1 MTAHTGTE
9 ISSLRIGTVTAVRG
23 RQIDVTVDVDKND
36 SSLIFQGEII
46 SNVSIDSFLVVRR
59 GYSHLVVQVEEEEL
73 IENKAWENGGYQRD
87 VDRNTRILKTVLLG
101 EFKTDTSAS
110 PFHKHFISGS
120 QTTPLIG
127 NIAYLA
133 SAEQASKIYVSES
146 APGTQ
151 ITIGHLANNITI
163 PFSIDISSFFSTHI
177 GIFGNTG
184 SGKSHTL
191 SQIYTQLFERTYQSR
206 TNEHTLNSSQFIL
219 FDLNGEYRHLSH
231 SNISGTPIL
240 GHIYGL
246 PKSNSDTIEQQTNLI
261 PLPVTTI
268 QDIEF
273 WISILEA
280 SEHKERDLI
289 RRTLETK
296 MSPNSTRSL
305 THYFLD
311 TFFTWRTQSTLTPT
325 MMFLILRR
333 IHTIADPNHETFSH
347 EIHEFEKSIKR
358 DFRNQTY
365 YIDQPSDPLYT
376 SSPFFTNHLDSF
388 FDRAFSETF
397 TKELTAL
404 DKFEVAFYF
413 TYIAATISGNRDEAQ
428 INTLLTRVIER
439 TNILRKWFIFTPSD
453 SSSYP
458 ALQIVNLEQATQSER
473 YLIPLITIRARYT
486 EQRKRSILSNNPTY
500 LNFIIEEAHTL
511 LSHGKHIEDNY
522 HQNALLDSLEQIII
536 EGRHLGIF
544 LTLSS
549 QRPSEI
555 STRITSQLH
564 HYLIHRLVNPTDL
577 ACIQSAISFL
587 DSKSF
592 ESIPSLPCGT
602 CIISG
607 TSIQIPAVV
616 KIDELPEGRR
626 PDNETINLVKLW
638 GLDSGPAVEDDS
650 DSSVSTSTR
659 AKSAADADSTRASDT

>member
-1 MTAHTGTE
+1 MTSHTGKE

-23 RQIDVTVDVDKND
+23 RRIDITVDVDKND
-36 SSLIFQGEII
+36 SSLIFQGKII
-46 SNVSIDSFLVVRR
+46 SNVSIGSFLVVRR
-59 GYSHLVVQVEEEEL
+59 GYAHLVVQVEEEEL
-73 IENKAWENGGYQRD
+73 VENNAWENSTYQRD
-87 VDRNTRILKTVLLG
+87 VDRNTRILKTTLLG
-101 EFKTDTSAS
+101 EFETDTSVS
-110 PFHKHFISGS
+110 PFHTRFVSGS
-120 QTTPLIG
+120 QTSPLIG

-146 APGTQ
+146 SPGTQ
-151 ITIGHLANNITI
+151 ITIGHLANDITI
-163 PFSIDISSFFSTHI
+163 PFPIDISSFFSTHI

-184 SGKSHTL
+184 SGKSYTL
-191 SQIYTQLFERTYQSR
+191 SQIYTQLFERASR
-206 TNEHTLNSSQFIL
+206 SSTNGHTLNSSQFIL
-219 FDLNGEYRHLSH
+219 FDTNGEYQHLTH
-231 SNISGTPIL
+231 SNISSTPIF

-280 SEHKERDLI
+280 SEPKERDLI
-289 RRTLETK
+289 RRALETK
-296 MSPNSTRSL
+296 LSPNSTRSL
-305 THYFLD
+305 THYFLN
-311 TFFTWRTQSTLTPT
+311 TFFTWRTQSTLTLT

-347 EIHEFEKSIKR
+347 EIHEFEKSIKQ

-404 DKFEVAFYF
+404 DIFEVAFYF
-413 TYIAATISGNRDEAQ
+413 IYIAATISGNRDEAQ

-500 LNFIIEEAHTL
+500 LNFIIEEAHSL
-511 LSHGKHIEDNY
+511 LSYGKHIEDNY

-607 TSIQIPAVV
+607 TSVQIPAVV

-626 PDNETINLVKLW
+626 PDNETIDLVKLW
-638 GLDSGPAVEDDS
+638 GLAPDSHE
-650 DSSVSTSTR
+650 
-659 AKSAADADSTRASDT
+659 DADSTAADSADSQYSESAADEL

>member
-1 MTAHTGTE
+1 
-9 ISSLRIGTVTAVRG
+9 
-23 RQIDVTVDVDKND
+23 
-36 SSLIFQGEII
+36 
-46 SNVSIDSFLVVRR
+46 
-59 GYSHLVVQVEEEEL
+59 
-73 IENKAWENGGYQRD
+73 
-87 VDRNTRILKTVLLG
+87 
-101 EFKTDTSAS
+101 
-110 PFHKHFISGS
+110 
-120 QTTPLIG
+120 
-127 NIAYLA
+127 
-133 SAEQASKIYVSES
+133 
-146 APGTQ
+146 
-151 ITIGHLANNITI
+151 
-163 PFSIDISSFFSTHI
+163 
-177 GIFGNTG
+177 
-184 SGKSHTL
+184 
-191 SQIYTQLFERTYQSR
+191 
-206 TNEHTLNSSQFIL
+206 
-219 FDLNGEYRHLSH
+219 
-231 SNISGTPIL
+231 
-240 GHIYGL
+240 
-246 PKSNSDTIEQQTNLI
+246 
-261 PLPVTTI
+261 
-268 QDIEF
+268 
-273 WISILEA
+273 
-280 SEHKERDLI
+280 
-289 RRTLETK
+289 
-296 MSPNSTRSL
+296 
-305 THYFLD
+305 
-311 TFFTWRTQSTLTPT
+311 

-347 EIHEFEKSIKR
+347 EIHEFEKSIKQ

-404 DKFEVAFYF
+404 DIFEVAFYF
-413 TYIAATISGNRDEAQ
+413 IYIAATISGNRDEAQ

-500 LNFIIEEAHTL
+500 LNFIIEEAHSL
-511 LSHGKHIEDNY
+511 LSYGKHIEDNY

-607 TSIQIPAVV
+607 TSVQIPAVV

-626 PDNETINLVKLW
+626 PDNETIDLVKLW
-638 GLDSGPAVEDDS
+638 GLAPDSHE
-650 DSSVSTSTR
+650 
-659 AKSAADADSTRASDT
+659 DADSTAADSADSQYSESAADEL

>member
-1 MTAHTGTE
+1 MTTHTGTE

-23 RQIDVTVDVDKND
+23 RRIEITVDVDKND

-46 SNVSIDSFLVVRR
+46 SNVSIGSFLIVRR
-59 GYSHLVVQVEEEEL
+59 GYAHLVAQVEEEEL
-73 IENKAWENGGYQRD
+73 LESSSWENSYYQRD

-101 EFKTDTSAS
+101 EFETDTSAS
-110 PFHKHFISGS
+110 PFQKHFISGS

-151 ITIGHLANNITI
+151 LTIGHLANNVTI

-191 SQIYTQLFERTYQSR
+191 SQIYTQLFERTYQSK

-231 SNISGTPIL
+231 PNISGTPTF
-240 GHIYGL
+240 GQIYGL
-246 PKSNSDTIEQQTNLI
+246 PKSKSNTIEQLTNLI
-261 PLPVTTI
+261 PLPATTI
-268 QDIEF
+268 QNIEF

-289 RRTLETK
+289 IRALRTKLT
-296 MSPNSTRSL
+296 PNSTRSF
-305 THYFLD
+305 TREFLH

-325 MMFLILRR
+325 MMFLLLRR

-413 TYIAATISGNRDEAQ
+413 IYIAATISGNRDEAQ
-428 INTLLTRVIER
+428 INSLLTRVIER
-439 TNILRKWFIFTPSD
+439 ANILRKWFIFTASD

-458 ALQIVNLEQATQSER
+458 ALQIVDLEEATQSER
-473 YLIPLITIRARYT
+473 YLIPLITIRARYA

-607 TSIQIPAVV
+607 TSVQIPAVV
-616 KIDELPEGRR
+616 KIDELPEGRK
-626 PDNETINLVKLW
+626 PDNETIDLVKLW
-638 GLDSGPAVEDDS
+638 GLAPDSPKDS
-650 DSSVSTSTR
+650 DSTV
-659 AKSAADADSTRASDT
+659 ADSADSQDSESTDEEP

>member
-1 MTAHTGTE
+1 MTTHTGTE

-23 RQIDVTVDVDKND
+23 RRIEITVDVDKND

-46 SNVSIDSFLVVRR
+46 SNVSIGSFLIVRR
-59 GYSHLVVQVEEEEL
+59 GYAHLVAQVEEEEL
-73 IENKAWENGGYQRD
+73 LESSSWENSYYQRD

-101 EFKTDTSAS
+101 EFETDTSAS
-110 PFHKHFISGS
+110 PFQKHFISGS

-151 ITIGHLANNITI
+151 LTIGHLANNVTI

-191 SQIYTQLFERTYQSR
+191 SQIYTQLFERTYQSK

-231 SNISGTPIL
+231 PNISGTPTF
-240 GHIYGL
+240 GQIYGL
-246 PKSNSDTIEQQTNLI
+246 PKSKSNTIEQLTNLI
-261 PLPVTTI
+261 PLPATTI
-268 QDIEF
+268 QNIEF

-289 RRTLETK
+289 IRALRTKLT
-296 MSPNSTRSL
+296 PNSTRSF
-305 THYFLD
+305 TREFLH

-325 MMFLILRR
+325 MMYLILRR
-333 IHTIADPNHETFSH
+333 IHTIADPNHGTFSH

-397 TKELTAL
+397 TKELTTL
-404 DKFEVAFYF
+404 DEFEVAFYF

-428 INTLLTRVIER
+428 INSLLTRVIER
-439 TNILRKWFIFTPSD
+439 ANILRKWFIFTASD

-458 ALQIVNLEQATQSER
+458 ALQIVDLEEATQSER
-473 YLIPLITIRARYT
+473 YLIPLITIRARYA

-607 TSIQIPAVV
+607 TSVQIPAVV
-616 KIDELPEGRR
+616 KIDELPEGRK
-626 PDNETINLVKLW
+626 PDNETIDLVKLW
-638 GLDSGPAVEDDS
+638 GLAPDSPKDS
-650 DSSVSTSTR
+650 DSTV
-659 AKSAADADSTRASDT
+659 ADSADSQDSESTDEEP

>member
-1 MTAHTGTE
+1 MTSYTGKE

-23 RQIDVTVDVDKND
+23 RRIDITVDVDKND
-36 SSLIFQGEII
+36 SSLIFQGKII
-46 SNVSIDSFLVVRR
+46 SNVSIGSFLVVRR
-59 GYSHLVVQVEEEEL
+59 GYAHLVVQVEEEEL
-73 IENKAWENGGYQRD
+73 VENNAWENSTYQRD
-87 VDRNTRILKTVLLG
+87 VDRNTRILKTALLG
-101 EFKTDTSAS
+101 EFETDTSVS
-110 PFHKHFISGS
+110 PFHTRFVSGS
-120 QTTPLIG
+120 QTSPLIG

-146 APGTQ
+146 AAGTQ
-151 ITIGHLANNITI
+151 ITIGHLANDITI
-163 PFSIDISSFFSTHI
+163 PFPIDISSFFSTHI

-184 SGKSHTL
+184 SGKSYTL
-191 SQIYTQLFERTYQSR
+191 SQIYTQLFERASR
-206 TNEHTLNSSQFIL
+206 SSTNGHTLNSSQFIL
-219 FDLNGEYRHLSH
+219 FDTNGEYQHLTH
-231 SNISGTPIL
+231 SNISGTPIF

-280 SEHKERDLI
+280 SEPKERDLI
-289 RRTLETK
+289 RRALETEL
-296 MSPNSTRSL
+296 SPNSTRSL
-305 THYFLD
+305 THYFLN
-311 TFFTWRTQSTLTPT
+311 TFFTWRTQSTLTLT

-333 IHTIADPNHETFSH
+333 IHTIADPNQETFSH
-347 EIHEFEKSIKR
+347 EIHEFEKSIKQ

-404 DKFEVAFYF
+404 DKFEIAFYF
-413 TYIAATISGNRDEAQ
+413 IYIAATISGNRDEAQ

-458 ALQIVNLEQATQSER
+458 VLQIVNLEQATQSER

-486 EQRKRSILSNNPTY
+486 EQRKRSILSNNPTH
-500 LNFIIEEAHTL
+500 LNFIIEEAHAL
-511 LSHGKHIEDNY
+511 LSYGKHIEDSY

-607 TSIQIPAVV
+607 TSVQIPAVV
-616 KIDELPEGRR
+616 KIDELPEGHR
-626 PDNETINLVKLW
+626 PDNETIDLVKLW
-638 GLDSGPAVEDDS
+638 GLAPDSPEDAG
-650 DSSVSTSTR
+650 TT
-659 AKSAADADSTRASDT
+659 AADQAHTQESESTDEEP

>member
-1 MTAHTGTE
+1 MTTHTGTE

-23 RQIDVTVDVDKND
+23 RRIEITVDVDKND

-46 SNVSIDSFLVVRR
+46 SNVSIGSFLIVRR
-59 GYSHLVVQVEEEEL
+59 GYAHLVAQVEEEEL
-73 IENKAWENGGYQRD
+73 LESSSWENSYYQRD

-101 EFKTDTSAS
+101 EFETDTSAS
-110 PFHKHFISGS
+110 PFQKHFISGS

-151 ITIGHLANNITI
+151 LTIGHLANNVTI

-191 SQIYTQLFERTYQSR
+191 SQIYTQLFERTYQSK

-231 SNISGTPIL
+231 PNISGTPTF
-240 GHIYGL
+240 GQIYGL
-246 PKSNSDTIEQQTNLI
+246 PKSKSNTIEQLTNLI
-261 PLPVTTI
+261 PLPATTI
-268 QDIEF
+268 QNIEF

-289 RRTLETK
+289 IRALRTKLT
-296 MSPNSTRSL
+296 PNSTRSF
-305 THYFLD
+305 TREFLH

-333 IHTIADPNHETFSH
+333 IHTIADPNHGTFSH

-397 TKELTAL
+397 TKELTTL
-404 DKFEVAFYF
+404 DEFEVAFYF

-428 INTLLTRVIER
+428 INSLLTRVIER
-439 TNILRKWFIFTPSD
+439 ANILRKWFIFTASD

-458 ALQIVNLEQATQSER
+458 ALQIVDLEEATQSER
-473 YLIPLITIRARYT
+473 YLIPLITIRARYA

-626 PDNETINLVKLW
+626 PDNETIDLVKLW
-638 GLDSGPAVEDDS
+638 GLAPDTPEYAGGKAGDSADS
-650 DSSVSTSTR
+650 RGSE
-659 AKSAADADSTRASDT
+659 SAAEEL